1 MNPHD
6 TPKTSLDG
14 ILESIRNDEP
24 SRAELDGASARVA
37 AKLGLDVVTAA
48 AHAEPGPI
56 NSCAGFQALIPDFL
70 AGRLAPETALLLED
84 HSRECIP
91 CRRALIS
98 ARQPK
103 LAPVAPVAP
112 RRSTMRWFAAAAAA
126 AVVIL
131 GSYAAWQAI
140 PLLGADPQLKVM
152 RVDGSLVQLRQG
164 EVVPLRVGM
173 TVSAKEVV
181 RTTRGSGA
189 LVMMDDG
196 SRIEMRDR
204 TELSVGKR
212 RDGQTVRLGGG
223 AIIVEASPQG
233 AGHLDV
239 RTDDCLVAVKGT
251 IFSVNHGTRGSRVSV
266 VEGAVR
272 VAADGRESLLAPG
285 DQVTTSDSLSG
296 VSVQDEIAWSKD
308 ADRYV
313 QLLHELASLRKD
325 LDARV
330 PTPGL
335 RYDSRLLDRVPDG
348 TVLYAAIPNLTASLV
363 EAKKVFE
370 EHVAQSPVLQAWWN
384 EHMSNEKS
392 QQEMNEAFDRIQQY
406 GSQLGEEIV
415 LTLTMDSSGHV
426 HGPTISAEVK
436 DTAALKK
443 MIIKDVKAQP
453 NARELARNVSLT
465 FDGNFMKLAPADAA
479 NATAAPGSWTGST
492 LHAKLED
499 AYSAGATWLF
509 AADLKTIL
517 GPAIAQAQ
525 SLGNPHSD
533 AERMEKM
540 GILDAQYVIASRVE
554 GADGATQRAE
564 IVFDQPR
571 RGVVGWLADPAPLGA
586 AEFISPDAAFAA
598 AAIMKRPEI
607 AFADALSWIG
617 PHGTEICPGA
627 ADDSGA
633 EGEGQALE
641 AVRDLAGSLGGDVAI
656 GLDGP
661 IAPVPSFKLAV
672 EVNDTARFQ
681 AAFQRL
687 IAMANER
694 IAAAGQEGRIV
705 VEQAPAGNRIDWVV
719 RFTGQEDGGTPM
731 RYTFVDGYFLAA
743 PSQVLLDQ
751 AIEQRRN
758 GYTLTRSKAFTD
770 LLPKDGEVDVSA
782 AVWEH
787 LGPSLG
793 PLAEKLSGVVN
804 AGQARELAAMA
815 GEARPHLVTAYAEDD
830 RIVVASRGESGLGSI
845 LGSIISAENLGVIGR
860 AFGELHRQGAAP
872 VQ

>member
-37 AKLGLDVVTAA
+37 AKLGLDAATAVSDA
-48 AHAEPGPI
+48 AHGPI
-56 NSCAGFQALIPDFL
+56 ESCAGFQALIPDYL
-70 AGRLAPETALLLED
+70 AGRLAPVTALLLED

-103 LAPVAPVAP
+103 AAPAAAIAP
-112 RRSTMRWFAAAAAA
+112 RRRTMRWVAAASAA

-152 RVDGSLVQLRQG
+152 RVDGALVQLHQG
-164 EVVPLRVGM
+164 QVVPLRAGM
-173 TVSAKEVV
+173 TVSAKDVL

-285 DQVTTSDSLSG
+285 DQVTTSDSLSE
-296 VSVQDEIAWSKD
+296 VSVQDEIAWSRD

-348 TVLYAAIPNLTASLV
+348 TVLYVAIPNITASLV

-370 EHVAQSPVLQAWWN
+370 EHVAQSPALQDWWN
-384 EHMSNEKS
+384 QHMSDEKS
-392 QQEMNEAFDRIQQY
+392 QDELDEAFDRIKAY

-415 LTLTMDSSGHV
+415 LSLTMDSSGHV

-443 MIIKDVKAQP
+443 MIVKDVKAQP
-453 NARELARNVSLT
+453 NAKEIARDVSLS
-465 FDGNFMKLAPADAA
+465 FDGKFMKLAPVDA
-479 NATAAPGSWTGST
+479 ATAAVTPGSWTGGA
-492 LHAKLED
+492 LHAKLEE

-517 GPAIAQAQ
+517 GRAVEQAQA
-525 SLGNPHSD
+525 SGNSRSD
-533 AERMEKM
+533 AMEMEKM
-540 GILDAQYVIASRVE
+540 GILDAQYVIATRVE
-554 GADGATQRAE
+554 GPDGATQRAE

-571 RGVVGWLADPAPLGA
+571 RGVVGWLANPAPLGA
-586 AEFISPDAAFAA
+586 ADFISPDAAFAA

-617 PHGTEICPGA
+617 PHGTEICP
-627 ADDSGA
+627 SGA
-633 EGEGQALE
+633 GESDGGEGQALD

-681 AAFQRL
+681 AAFARL
-687 IAMANER
+687 VAMANDR

-705 VEQAPAGNRIDWVV
+705 VEQAQTGNRTDWVV
-719 RFTGQEDGGTPM
+719 RFTGQEGGTPM

-770 LLPKDGEVDVSA
+770 LLPKDGDVNVSA

-787 LGPSLG
+787 LGPSVG

-815 GEARPHLVTAYAEDD
+815 GESRPHLVTAYAEDD

-860 AFGELHRQGAAP
+860 AFQELHKQGASP